1 MYGYRGHNL
10 FPLNLN
16 KINAVSC
23 RKILEK
29 KSSQNNGLQ
38 HMTRIKE
45 ACLEVIF
52 TKAGVP
58 WRTQTTR
65 EQRLQGHSG
74 YHTRIFVN
82 Y

>member
-52 TKAGVP
+52 HESRCALAHSDNKGAAP
-58 WRTQTTR
+58 TR
-65 EQRLQGHSG
+65 AQWLSHS
-74 YHTRIFVN
+74 YLC
-82 Y
+82 